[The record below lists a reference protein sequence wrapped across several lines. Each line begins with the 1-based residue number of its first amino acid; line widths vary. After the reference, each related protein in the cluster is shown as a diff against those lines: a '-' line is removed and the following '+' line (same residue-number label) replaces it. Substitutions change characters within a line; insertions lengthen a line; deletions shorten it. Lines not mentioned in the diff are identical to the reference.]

1 MVTYSNAWSVKQ
13 SKVMTEMEIDSVIG
27 DLVPKSRSSR
37 QILVKLV
44 IFRLATYCGLR
55 VTEMTLLN
63 MDDVRLDCEQP
74 FIRIRAETSKGN
86 KAREVPIYSEGTVSD
101 LRAWIATRAEMDSDP
116 GAPFLVSVSKDAIGN
131 RFSRQGARL
140 RFQSA
145 CRSLGE
151 ERAKGCSIHFGRH
164 TACSFL
170 LSRGVPIT
178 TVRNLMGHSSIS
190 VTNVY
195 SATFV
200 DRAAKKYT
208 LD

>member
-13 SKVMTEMEIDSVIG
+13 SKVMSETEIDSVLA
-27 DLVPKSRSSR
+27 DLVPKSRKSR
-37 QILVKLV
+37 QNLVRLV
-44 IFRLATYCGLR
+44 IFRLATFCGLR

-63 MDDVRLDCEQP
+63 CDDIRTGCEQP
-74 FIRIRAETSKGN
+74 FIRIRAETSKGH
-86 KAREVPIYSEGTVSD
+86 KAREVPIYSEATVND
-101 LRAWIATRAEMDSDP
+101 LRFWMSVRSEMGANP
-116 GAPFLVSVSKDAIGN
+116 GDAFLVSVSKDALGK

-145 CRSLGE
+145 CRALGP
-151 ERAKGCSIHFGRH
+151 ERAKGLSIHSGRH

-170 LSRGVPIT
+170 LHKRVPIAI
-178 TVRNLMGHSSIS
+178 VRNLMGHSSLS

-195 SATFV
+195 SSTFV
-200 DRAAKKYT
+200 DRGATKYT